1 MSKTQV
7 IALTLALLGLFGANL
22 RLQYR
27 VTVNGKEL
35 PGTYSASVLQQ
46 SERAAEEA
54 AEEILRWDAKLP
66 EAQRQALLSFRRAE
80 NDAPALTEALLRG
93 VSGVTR
99 ADAVYVNGVRLGV
112 VTDGEA
118 LCESLR
124 TAIRSRMPMTAV
136 SGRISGQLTL
146 RRVYTRADSSVP
158 MEQMLQLITGMAP
171 VIYLDG
177 SGKLA

>member
-1 MSKTQV
+1 MRKTRV
-7 IALTLALLGLFGANL
+7 IALTLALAGLLAANL

-27 VTVNGKEL
+27 VTVNGETL
-35 PGTYSASVLQQ
+35 PGSYDPAILREG
-46 SERAAEEA
+46 ERAAAEA
-54 AEEILRWDAKLP
+54 ADEILRWEAKLP
-66 EAQRQALLSFRRAE
+66 ETRRQALLSFHRAE
-80 NDAPALTEALLRG
+80 NDTQALTAALLDG
-93 VSGVTR
+93 VSGIAN

-112 VTDGEA
+112 VANGDA
-118 LCESLR
+118 LCDNLR
-124 TAIRSRMPMTAV
+124 AAIQAKMPVTAV